1 MVAKKAEE
9 VKEVKEIKRMDD
21 NVVYVGQ
28 KPTMAYVLAVI
39 TQFSGSLKEVH
50 LKARGRSISRAV
62 DVAEVVKNRFLQ
74 DVKVNGIEIGT
85 EEREVEE
92 GNKINVS
99 TIDIKLLK

>member
-1 MVAKKAEE
+1 MVAKKTEE
-9 VKEVKEIKRMDD
+9 VKEVKETKRMDD

-28 KPTMAYVLAVI
+28 KPTMSYVLAVM

-62 DVAEVVKNRFLQ
+62 DVAEIVRNRFLQ
-74 DVKVNGIEIGT
+74 DVKVNDIGIGT
-85 EEREVEE
+85 EEREVEG